1 MNCILVG
8 NSTIIQHISLY
19 QNNIILKLSQLQN
32 HPFLINC
39 DFCVHTLKMNRLL
52 SVSLV
57 DSLPLILQAVPGGN
71 ENQSSIKGR

>member
-32 HPFLINC
+32 RPFLINC
-39 DFCVHTLKMNRLL
+39 DFCVHILKMNRLL
-52 SVSLV
+52 SVSL